1 MQQRKGPNVV
11 GFLGLLQPLADGL
24 KLLLKETVIPTN
36 ANTFGFIFAPIL
48 TLMLSLF
55 GWSVIPFSTFSFFVD
70 INIALLFLFA
80 VSSLGVYGIIIS
92 GWASNSR
99 YAFFGALRS
108 AAQMIS
114 YEVSIGLIL
123 ISILVCT
130 GSLSFVDIVFFQKF
144 IFFVIPF
151 FPLFLMF
158 LISILAETNRAPF
171 DLPEAESELVSGY
184 NVEYASMG
192 FALFFLAEYSS
203 MILMSSLTIL
213 MFLGGWL
220 FFIIEIE
227 NPIINSS
234 IFALKICLILFFYIW
249 VRASFPRYRIDQLMR
264 LCWKIFLP
272 LSLAFVIFVLSAIF
286 SFNGIL

>member
-1 MQQRKGPNVV
+1 
-11 GFLGLLQPLADGL
+11 
-24 KLLLKETVIPTN
+24 
-36 ANTFGFIFAPIL
+36 
-48 TLMLSLF
+48 
-55 GWSVIPFSTFSFFVD
+55 
-70 INIALLFLFA
+70 
-80 VSSLGVYGIIIS
+80 
-92 GWASNSR
+92 
-99 YAFFGALRS
+99 
-108 AAQMIS
+108 MIS

-171 DLPEAESELVSGY
+171 DLPEAESELVSG
-184 NVEYASMG
+184 MG

-234 IFALKICLILFFYIW
+234 IFALKICLILFFYI
-249 VRASFPRYRIDQLMR
+249 
-264 LCWKIFLP
+264 
-272 LSLAFVIFVLSAIF
+272 
-286 SFNGIL
+286 